1 MANMENL
8 ENTLDTNMIRQAM
21 SMMDGMTSCDKF
33 TDQSSSSQ
41 NKQRR
46 MGMQAPNRPSN
57 GEKPAKVLPNW

>member
-8 ENTLDTNMIRQAM
+8 ENTLDINMLRQAM

-33 TDQSSSSQ
+33 TDQNSSSQ

-46 MGMQAPNRPSN
+46 MGM
-57 GEKPAKVLPNW
+57 